1 MKIMFLIENKISII
15 TKHSTSGQI
24 LLHLCQ
30 FFVYISI
37 GQNDRGKHREHE
49 KEQHFFL
56 MSRNEAVNENMMCRV
71 KPFDIF

>member
-1 MKIMFLIENKISII
+1 MKIFII
-15 TKHSTSGQI
+15 FP
-24 LLHLCQ
+24 
-30 FFVYISI
+30 FFVVISWNTNNLLPYVSYISI
-37 GQNDRGKHREHE
+37 GQNYQGKHREHE

>member
-1 MKIMFLIENKISII
+1 MILQPQYENIHNISI
-15 TKHSTSGQI
+15 
-24 LLHLCQ
+24 
-30 FFVYISI
+30 FFVINTNNLLQYITYISI
-37 GQNDRGKHREHE
+37 GQNYKGKHREHE

>member
-1 MKIMFLIENKISII
+1 MKIFIIFPFFGENQ
-15 TKHSTSGQI
+15 TGLNTNI
-24 LLHLCQ
+24 LLQ
-30 FFVYISI
+30 YTSYISI